1 MSRAF
6 VKENDL
12 EHAGID
18 IPERPISSLS
28 NYVTPFGYR
37 ELEKKIIELE
47 LIRQNYIDS
56 EDVSIIQKKMS
67 VERDLRYFASRLNSA
82 ILVDPS
88 KQSKDIILFSAKVD
102 VLTESEENLTFEIV
116 GEDESD
122 IQKNKISYA
131 SPLAKSLIGH
141 RLNDEVVWSKPSG
154 DTVLF
159 VSKIYYDNNK

>member
-1 MSRAF
+1 MRA
-6 VKENDL
+6 
-12 EHAGID
+12 
-18 IPERPISSLS
+18 
-28 NYVTPFGYR
+28 
-37 ELEKKIIELE
+37 
-47 LIRQNYIDS
+47 
-56 EDVSIIQKKMS
+56 
-67 VERDLRYFASRLNSA
+67 ERDLRYFASRLNSA

-159 VSKIYYDNNK
+159 VSKIYYDNI

>member
-6 VKENDL
+6 VKEDDL

-18 IPERPISSLS
+18 IPERPVSSLT
-28 NYVTPFGYR
+28 NYVTPFGYD
-37 ELEKKIIELE
+37 ELERNIMELE
-47 LIRQNYIDS
+47 VMRQNYIDS
-56 EDVSIIQKKMS
+56 EDISLVQKKMR
-67 VERDLRYFASRLNSA
+67 VERALRYFSSRLNSA
-82 ILVDPS
+82 VLVDPN
-88 KQSKDIILFSAKVD
+88 KQPKDIILFSAKVD
-102 VLTESEENLTFEIV
+102 VLTESEDNLTFEIV

-159 VSKIYYDNNK
+159 VSKIYYDNI